1 MISIGARMIYCI
13 ILAVIAQIY
22 GFYRAFKVRND
33 YQTFSAILTVTSSV
47 CIGILTFPY
56 FLLDGDDMFI
66 TILHTF
72 KYGIS
77 SVGLSVYGDIIST
90 LGLTGPIKIIY
101 MIYLYS
107 LYLIGPI
114 SASIFIV
121 SFSRSIVRFFK
132 MLGYKKVHVFS
143 QLDDRSISICE
154 SISES
159 DEKQVAIFCGCDNS
173 YDELEKKAR
182 GLHSF
187 LIEKDITSF
196 KISRNKKY
204 EFYVLSDDEQDC
216 ISKTSKLCKHLIES
230 KHYKKENV
238 IVRFLVGED
247 NLELI
252 RNMDERYGKDVY
264 LRHIDENNTL
274 AVDILMKHREFL
286 TSKNRR
292 AIFLFGSDSLVKA
305 IFNNLICLLNQPNS
319 SYDIH
324 VFDDDVRQMAE
335 SIKANSPEIL
345 NLEFERYFSQRLEP
359 DANYSVHFHEIDEN
373 NPEFPGYVE
382 EIVRPDM
389 IFVCE
394 EDDYR
399 NFVISEN
406 LKRLYAYKD
415 SHLKYPK
422 IICLMRS
429 PQLYNL
435 IEDKSIEYFGSYD
448 DIYDYDQ
455 LINPQIERAAKRAH
469 LSYLGDD
476 ALYKDE
482 KQQEQLLDETGFYQY
497 SNQHSS
503 FNVAL
508 GLNYHLAYIL
518 NQNKENEKGSDFVK
532 RWLGDRFNMAV
543 LAESEHERW
552 NAYERIQGYRRV
564 SDEQL
569 ETMFAN
575 YKGGSIKD
583 NNLLLHPALVEYEQ
597 LQEREDRVDA
607 LYEKYGIERK
617 SRYVQLDKDILR
629 KILVILEY
637 E

>member
-1 MISIGARMIYCI
+1 MVSIGDCMYYYI
-13 ILAVIAQIY
+13 ILAFIALIF
-22 GFYRAFKVRND
+22 GVYRALKVRND
-33 YQTFSAILTVTSSV
+33 YQSFSAILAVTSSV

-77 SVGLSVYGDIIST
+77 AVGLSVYGDIISA
-90 LGLTGPIKIIY
+90 LNLSGPIRIIY
-101 MIYLYS
+101 TIFLYA
-107 LYLIGPI
+107 LYLIAPI
-114 SASIFIV
+114 SASIFFV
-121 SFSRSIVRFFK
+121 SFSRSVVRFFK
-132 MLGYKKVHVFS
+132 MLGYKRIHVFS
-143 QLDDRSISICE
+143 QLDDRSLSIYE
-154 SISES
+154 SIKES
-159 DEKQVAIFCGCDNS
+159 DENQIAIFCNCENA

-187 LIEKDITSF
+187 LIEKDITTF
-196 KISRNKKY
+196 VLNKRKKY
-204 EFYVLSDDEQDC
+204 EFYILDEDGQDC
-216 ISKTSKLCKHLIES
+216 LNRTAKLCKHLLES
-230 KHYKKENV
+230 KNYVKENV
-238 IVRFLVGED
+238 IVRFLVSED

-252 RNMDERYGKDVY
+252 RNLDERYGKDVY

-274 AVDILMKHREFL
+274 AVDILMKHKEFL
-286 TSKNRR
+286 TSRNRR
-292 AIFLFGSDSLVKA
+292 AIFLFGSSNLVKD
-305 IFNNLICLLNQPNS
+305 IFSNLLCLLNQPHS
-319 SYDIH
+319 SFDIH
-324 VFDDDVRQMAE
+324 VFDDDVRRMAE
-335 SIKANSPEIL
+335 RIKADSPEIL
-345 NLEFERYFSQRLEP
+345 NLEFERYFSQTLEP
-359 DANYSVHFHEIDEN
+359 NANYSVHFHEIDEN
-373 NPEFPGYVE
+373 DPEFPGYVE

-394 EDDYR
+394 EDDER
-399 NFVISEN
+399 NFIISEN

-415 SHLKYPK
+415 PQLKYPL
-422 IICLMRS
+422 IVCLMRS
-429 PQLYNL
+429 PQLYSL
-435 IEDKSIEYFGSYD
+435 IEDKSIEFFGSYD

-455 LINPQIERAAKRAH
+455 LINPQIERTAKRAH

-482 KQQEQLLDETGFYQY
+482 KEQERLLDETGFYQY

-518 NQNKENEKGSDFVK
+518 NQNNENEKGSDFVK
-532 RWLGDRFNMAV
+532 RWLGDRFNMSMV
-543 LAESEHERW
+543 AESEHQRW
-552 NAYERIQGYRRV
+552 NTYQRLQGYRRV

-569 ETMFAN
+569 ETMFEN

-583 NNLLLHPALVEYEQ
+583 TNLLLHPALVENDE
-597 LQEREDRVDA
+597 LKEREERVDA
-607 LYEKYGIERK
+607 LYQKYGINRK